1 MGTLSHIYI
10 YIYFLLRL
18 KLSTFEVLL
27 GNYCPFFFSHKI
39 QFLVRS
45 LLFSQK
51 KLVCCCLH
59 VLVFRTETPIRHQ
72 SPSFVGLYICFYLL
86 NRKIISLHCCWLYI
100 HMQNY
105 FSCKN
110 HPYFAKQTRSSSP
123 RLDFDLWGNLQ
134 ELRGIHPWFSGI
146 NFTFRNQAIRFLLP
160 KLEIFSWFLN
170 NAKEKQCHFSFLD
183 FHQMPNRNFICQNAE
198 IFDRIRGFDQ
208 LIKGNGSWQDL
219 RLWRGRSFDRR
230 LCERHF
236 RVTCGCSD
244 GWGAGTRCRW
254 VTIDYHIYIYMYIY
268 IHIHAILF

>member
-1 MGTLSHIYI
+1 
-10 YIYFLLRL
+10 
-18 KLSTFEVLL
+18 
-27 GNYCPFFFSHKI
+27 
-39 QFLVRS
+39 
-45 LLFSQK
+45 
-51 KLVCCCLH
+51 
-59 VLVFRTETPIRHQ
+59 
-72 SPSFVGLYICFYLL
+72 
-86 NRKIISLHCCWLYI
+86 
-100 HMQNY
+100 MQNY

-160 KLEIFSWFLN
+160 KLEIISWFLN

-208 LIKGNGSWQDL
+208 LIKGNDSWQDL

-244 GWGAGTRCRW
+244 GCGAGTRCRW
-254 VTIDYHIYIYMYIY
+254 VTIDYHIYIYVY
-268 IHIHAILF
+268 IHTYSCNTVLTSVGTVALWIHTWTRIYLWIFKNSNIRSWVVTTMKAETRSSASTGGKTLSSWSPSIHGRPRFD

>member
-1 MGTLSHIYI
+1 MKLT
-10 YIYFLLRL
+10 
-18 KLSTFEVLL
+18 LSTFEVLL

-45 LLFSQK
+45 LLFSKK

-59 VLVFRTETPIRHQ
+59 VLVFMTETPIRHQ

-86 NRKIISLHCCWLYI
+86 NRKIISLRCWLYI
-100 HMQNY
+100 HMQNH

-146 NFTFRNQAIRFLLP
+146 NFTFRNQTIHFLLP

-170 NAKEKQCHFSFLD
+170 NTKDKKCHFSSLD
-183 FHQMPNRNFICQNAE
+183 FHLLFLQKSSIESEALTNSLRATAAGKTSGSGAAGP
-198 IFDRIRGFDQ
+198 
-208 LIKGNGSWQDL
+208 LIAASASATSG
-219 RLWRGRSFDRR
+219 
-230 LCERHF
+230 
-236 RVTCGCSD
+236 
-244 GWGAGTRCRW
+244 
-254 VTIDYHIYIYMYIY
+254 
-268 IHIHAILF
+268 